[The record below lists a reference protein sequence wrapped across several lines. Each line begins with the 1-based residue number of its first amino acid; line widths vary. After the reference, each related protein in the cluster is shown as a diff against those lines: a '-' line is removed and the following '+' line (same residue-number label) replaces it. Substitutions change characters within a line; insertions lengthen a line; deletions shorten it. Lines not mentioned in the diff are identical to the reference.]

1 MSANA
6 SISAFGGHVPGSPA
20 LAAKLAIEHG
30 SPSLKPTKSIFAPAV
45 VGKNGHYVRQTGL

>member
-1 MSANA
+1 MFSNA
-6 SISAFGGHVPGSPA
+6 SISAFGGRVPGSPA

-45 VGKNGHYVRQTGL
+45 VGKNGRYVRQTGL